1 MDAKAEKIAL
11 FRYGL
16 IAPLILE
23 TLPRGELTRR
33 AEEIAAR
40 SYEIPYSQ
48 RTSLSVDTLLD
59 WALRYRRGGFAALA
73 PQTRRDRG
81 QSRALTPQLA
91 ELIERLKRENPH
103 RTGTTLLRE
112 LALVSTVGTV
122 SRSTCTA
129 FSSNVASP
137 RGNCWL
143 LLPARSSKR
152 SLGTAC
158 FPRLLATGGCRA
170 WHPRSP

>member
-1 MDAKAEKIAL
+1 FAVDAKAEKIAL

-16 IAPLILE
+16 IAPLVLE

-40 SYEIPYSQ
+40 SYDIPYSQ
-48 RTSLSVDTLLD
+48 RSSLSVDTLLD

-73 PQTRRDRG
+73 PQPRRDRG

-112 LALVSTVGTV
+112 LAVVSTVGSV
-122 SRSTCTA
+122 SPSTLYRFLDRKST
-129 FSSNVASP
+129 
-137 RGNCWL
+137 R
-143 LLPARSSKR
+143 
-152 SLGTAC
+152 
-158 FPRLLATGGCRA
+158 
-170 WHPRSP
+170 